1 MGGLSTAPSQ
11 APALE
16 AEQLVK
22 SFGAAR
28 AVDGVS
34 FRVAHGEVVGL
45 LGPNGAGKT
54 TTLRM
59 FAGLI
64 TPSSGHARVCGIDV
78 HQRPL
83 EARRK
88 LGFLTASTGLYDR
101 LSAREVLQTFGQ
113 LQGLEGEALAAR
125 IEALAKEL
133 ELGAF
138 LDRRCGS
145 LSSGQKQRVSIARA
159 VVNDPAVYVLDEP
172 TATLDP
178 LASSAILELVKGAQ
192 MRGKAVLFST
202 HRMEEAEFL
211 CGRLLFLHRGKVV
224 AEGAPKQL
232 VEQSGHGSLTA
243 AFLALA
249 RAGG

>member
-1 MGGLSTAPSQ
+1 
-11 APALE
+11 
-16 AEQLVK
+16 VK
-22 SFGAAR
+22 QFGASR

-34 FRVAHGEVVGL
+34 FTVGLGEVVGL

-59 FAGLI
+59 LAGLI
-64 TPSSGHARVCGIDV
+64 TPTSGEALVCGLDV
-78 HQRPL
+78 HQQPL
-83 EARRK
+83 EARRR

-101 LSAREVLQTFGQ
+101 LSAREVLRTFGQ
-113 LQGLEGEALAAR
+113 LQGLEGQALDAR
-125 IEALAKEL
+125 IEVLAREL
-133 ELGAF
+133 ELSAF
-138 LDRRCGS
+138 LDKRCGA
-145 LSSGQKQRVSIARA
+145 LSSGQRQRVSIARA
-159 VVNDPAVYVLDEP
+159 VVNDPQVYVLDEP

-192 MRGKAVLFST
+192 ARGKAVLFST

-224 AEGAPKQL
+224 AEGPPKEL
-232 VEQSGHGSLTA
+232 VERQGQGSLTA

-249 RAGG
+249 KAG